1 MCVRAAPHKI
11 ICKGHPHALS
21 LPLTPLRRWEGRP
34 RSPPFKWGNGGM
46 ELPPHDVWLQ
56 ELDLQ
61 REGVVAALIDTAAFG
76 QVELEEDLIGTRELL
91 IKYAG
96 EQREGGFMAPGSCS
110 SSVQVI
116 SCLMR

>member
-1 MCVRAAPHKI
+1 MPPTA
-11 ICKGHPHALS
+11 
-21 LPLTPLRRWEGRP
+21 LRRWEGRP

-76 QVELEEDLIGTRELL
+76 LAELEEDLVGTRELL

-96 EQREGGFMAPGSCS
+96 ELLPDEATGGWMDS
-110 SSVQVI
+110 
-116 SCLMR
+116 